1 MLTAGRLAGTAGVFL
16 LYVVA
21 FGLIGGIVSFVFEV
35 IGDVSMEGF
44 DAVIFYVLWCVLGI
58 FCGLLGYDAGGKFAS
73 PGSVGD
79 WTGREDAGKT
89 GLVVVLTE
97 SVLLLALFVPCYLWA
112 SGRLLTFFVT
122 VFVSIMFG
130 HFKLRPKPALVKPA
144 FKARTGGGRDS
155 SETRNPSA

>member
-1 MLTAGRLAGTAGVFL
+1 MSIARKLAGIAGVFL
-16 LYVVA
+16 LYVAA
-21 FGLIGGIVSFVFEV
+21 FGLIGGIVSFLFEA
-35 IGDVSMEGF
+35 IGDLSMEGF

-89 GLVVVLTE
+89 GLVVMLTE
-97 SVLLLALFVPCYLWA
+97 SVLLFALFVPCYLWV
-112 SGRLLTFFVT
+112 SGSLSLTLTFFVT

-130 HFKLRPKPALVKPA
+130 HFKLRPKPALMKPA
-144 FKARTGGGRDS
+144 GGRNS
-155 SETRNPSA
+155 SETRIHRH